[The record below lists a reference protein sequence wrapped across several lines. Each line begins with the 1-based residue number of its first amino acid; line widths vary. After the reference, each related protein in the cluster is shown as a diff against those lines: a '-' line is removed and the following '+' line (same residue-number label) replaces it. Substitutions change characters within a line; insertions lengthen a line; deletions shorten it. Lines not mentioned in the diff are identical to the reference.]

1 MNAVTS
7 RRSMLIPHLSWKCSN
22 LWPSPSSREE
32 FLFRRRNWS
41 YCCEQPTSTHTRA
54 HSLSR
59 YVLWTNHWST
69 RGFPVSYISH
79 IYSAWMTD
87 KTIYT
92 LPSSSSSAF
101 SLNLWA
107 ISLFKKTQMK
117 EIKDCPRLP
126 AIGPGEYIGF
136 DVILLIWS
144 IYLWFTSALDCLF
157 GSSCQVIDV
166 FINFWEPNWCWA
178 WIHLRL
184 LISQRA
190 LRPHN
195 ERVAEETQ
203 KPERFRWVI
212 QTATC

>member
-1 MNAVTS
+1 MQWHHVGACWYLTSAGSAQTCGRLHPPGRNFYSEGETGLTAV
-7 RRSMLIPHLSWKCSN
+7 SN
-22 LWPSPSSREE
+22 RH
-32 FLFRRRNWS
+32 
-41 YCCEQPTSTHTRA
+41 QHTHVHTHCRA
-54 HSLSR
+54 L

-203 KPERFRWVI
+203 KPERFR
-212 QTATC
+212 